1 MTRISSPLRVAPR
14 LPPGMELRNKIRAK
28 IKTAEKNLAKAKTA
42 AADHKKKMMVSR
54 YTPEGYKK
62 ALAEQK
68 QLDAEVKA
76 LSAELG
82 RLRKSLFH
90 IG

>member
-1 MTRISSPLRVAPR
+1 M
-14 LPPGMELRNKIRAK
+14 GKIRAK
-28 IKTAEKNLAKAKTA
+28 IKTTEKNLAKAKTA

-68 QLDAEVKA
+68 QLDAQVKA
-76 LSAELG
+76 LSTELA
-82 RLRKSLFH
+82 RLKKALFS